1 MRTAA
6 SSFSGAFDDNFA
18 ATTRVDVPPE
28 RNPTMFNPNTYAN
41 TTYSG
46 GAFMEIMQHLDP
58 ESDRRTP
65 HDLAPKFMPLQS
77 TKIEGAIAGPV
88 ANLTLTHLFGHQ
100 EAESGPVLEAV
111 YRFPLPG
118 DAAVTGVEIR
128 FGETVIRAE
137 LAERHEAEETYDRAR
152 STGHQAVLVTQET
165 PDVFSMHVSGITPGE
180 TITVTTSLVQRLTPV
195 ATAFELRLP
204 LTPAPRYVSDAAV
217 DGRQEH
223 GQPLALAADP
233 GHRLQLNIR
242 IDGADEINSPTHKLS
257 ITNSGESASVTLSDG
272 EIVPDRD
279 LLIRLTLPSESDRPT
294 LTVYRESDDHR
305 GHDYL
310 LALVNPPTDV
320 KQEATTPREVILL
333 VDRSGSMSG
342 AKWQAADWAV
352 RRFLS
357 GLQPDDCFSLGLFHS
372 STRWFSRVSVPAS
385 RENIDAARAFLD
397 DHTDSG
403 GTELEVALSEA
414 LSCGRVSGEYARHIV
429 IITDAQVSNS
439 RDNLTLARTGEGEP
453 DRRRISM
460 LCIDAAPNS
469 WLVHEM
475 TKAGGGQ
482 AQFLTSDPDEG
493 DIATTL
499 DEMMSFWDRP
509 IATGMSL
516 RINRANLWSMG
527 RKIQEDEENPTRAG
541 AIDLGD
547 LPSGQ
552 AIWVVCRC
560 QSGDDPLDITT
571 FDGEGNVLAQTGH
584 AVETASGIR
593 QLFGAERLTRLEYA
607 ASPISSRRRRF
618 YGQSSP
624 ASGEL
629 RQQLVEESLAYGLI
643 CSETAFVGVREEA
656 GKLVQRGAI
665 VPNALPYGW
674 SDNFSDVILE
684 SRSEPR
690 ASIADMDFAA
700 SPPPYESSGAVF
712 SMRQESS
719 FDQDEFHA
727 RRRSENRR
735 APEPERVIFSGVP
748 ETGQPVVT
756 LYEVER
762 FDRLTMFDRLLVN
775 LSGDIGDFDGELW
788 FFVGSGSQPRARVR
802 ISDVLDQGGERPLNL
817 RVQGGRSLRVELHL
831 ETTGTTAPRLEIKLL
846 SGRSW

>member
-1 MRTAA
+1 
-6 SSFSGAFDDNFA
+6 
-18 ATTRVDVPPE
+18 
-28 RNPTMFNPNTYAN
+28 MFNPNTYAN
-41 TTYSG
+41 STYSG
-46 GAFMEIMQHLDP
+46 GAYMEIMQHLDP
-58 ESDRRTP
+58 ESDRRPP

-88 ANLTLTHLFGHQ
+88 ANLTLTHLFGHS

-128 FGETVIRAE
+128 FGESVIRAE
-137 LAERHEAEETYDRAR
+137 LAERSHAEETYDRAR

-233 GHRLQLNIR
+233 GHRLHLNIR
-242 IDGADEINSPTHKLS
+242 IDGADDISSPTHKLS
-257 ITNSGESASVTLSDG
+257 ITNSGESTSITLSDG

-279 LLIRLTLPSESDRPT
+279 LLIRLTLPSEIDRPT
-294 LTVYRESDDHR
+294 LTVYRESDEQR

-310 LALVNPPTDV
+310 LALVNPPSDV

-357 GLQPDDCFSLGLFHS
+357 GLQSDDCFSLGLFHS
-372 STRWFSRVSVPAS
+372 DTRWFSRVSVPAS

-414 LSCGRVSGEYARHIV
+414 LACGRVSGEYARHIV

-509 IATGMSL
+509 IATGMTL
-516 RINRANLWSMG
+516 RINRADLWSMG
-527 RKIQEDEENPTRAG
+527 RKVKEDEENPTRAG

-560 QSGDDPLDITT
+560 QSGEDLLDITAL
-571 FDGEGNVLAQTGH
+571 DGEGNILARTGH
-584 AVETASGIR
+584 AVESDSGIR
-593 QLFGAERLTRLEYA
+593 QMFGAERLTRLEYA

-674 SDNFSDVILE
+674 NDEFPGSVRE
-684 SRSEPR
+684 SRAEPF
-690 ASIADMDFAA
+690 ATLSNVDFDA
-700 SPPPYESSGAVF
+700 SPPPYESSGVAY
-712 SMRQESS
+712 SMEPQES
-719 FDQDEFHA
+719 FGQDEFHA
-727 RRRSENRR
+727 RQSQARRIE
-735 APEPERVIFSGVP
+735 PEPERVIFSGIP
-748 ETGQPVVT
+748 ETDQPVVT
-756 LYEVER
+756 LYNVER
-762 FDRLTMFDRLLVN
+762 FDQSIMFDRLLVK
-775 LSGDIGDFDGELW
+775 LTGDLGDFDGELW

-802 ISDVLDQGGERPLNL
+802 ISDILDQGGERPLNL
-817 RVQGGRSLRVELHL
+817 RIRGGSALRVELHL
-831 ETTGTTAPRLEIKLL
+831 ETPGKAAPRLEIKLS
-846 SGRSW
+846 SGPDW